1 MQKLILTALDD
12 NDPLWYDNLIPF
24 LLSLRQT
31 DYDGEVGV
39 LDYGLSAA
47 KREVLEGHQV
57 RLFTPSHRCSE
68 LLLDRHLSA
77 ADIAEVH
84 GVAQLAVIDCDI
96 WFPQPHLDLFAQMQS
111 MDKLYCAFDPWRCT
125 FLISCVVDE
134 AVKEIREQL
143 DTLQQQQGYV
153 WQAGMI
159 LGGRDAWINYRDYA
173 VGCLKENHFKAVYG
187 IDATLLN
194 LYSIQHDGVA
204 WLHSKYNCPPVW
216 GIEHKQT
223 DRQTEAL
230 NFM

>member
-47 KREVLEGHQV
+47 KREVLERHQV
-57 RLFTPSHRCSE
+57 QLFTPSHRCSE

-96 WFPQPHLDLFAQMQS
+96 WFPQPHLDLFAQIQS
-111 MDKLYCAFDPWRCT
+111 MDKLYCAFDPWRCS
-125 FLISCVVDE
+125 FLIRGVVPE
-134 AVKEIREQL
+134 AIAEVDAQL
-143 DTLQQQQGYV
+143 DTLQKQQGHM
-153 WQAGMI
+153 WQVGLI
-159 LGGRDAWINYRDYA
+159 LGGQQACANYRDY
-173 VGCLKENHFKAVYG
+173 VLECLTDSRFKLVYG
-187 IDATLLN
+187 IDSTLFN
-194 LYSIQHDGVA
+194 LYALQHDGVA

-216 GIEHKQT
+216 GIEHKQ
-223 DRQTEAL
+223 DRKSVV
-230 NFM
+230 